1 MKSAMKSVSDFDEA
15 MSKLDSLIASGWAKY
30 KLAEHAFNKASQEK
44 PFGRGVA
51 DKVLKEYQGLH
62 NMWFEEVRHNIELL
76 TDRNY
81 YWVLFINSFHSDG
94 AWISGLGPQLSS
106 FIIAFENELQ
116 VMSEIL
122 IMLEERRGTFIKQ
135 EIVQQEYDASHRYWL
150 KYDEMSGKLY
160 LNGTILIA
168 TTRLDW
174 PADRL
179 LRQVFEKPNELIE
192 LDGVKSSQVSS
203 ALRDIGMTGTL
214 KKIFFPRTSGNKV
227 MFRPFIT
234 NTEFVDE
241 KHQDVSFAE
250 LRNNEK

>member
-15 MSKLDSLIASGWAKY
+15 MSKLDSLVASGWEKY
-30 KLAEHAFNKASQEK
+30 KIAERAFQNASQEK
-44 PFGRGVA
+44 PFTREA
-51 DKVLKEYQGLH
+51 ANKVLKEQQSIH
-62 NMWFEEVRHNIELL
+62 NMWFEKVLHNIEQL

-81 YWVLFINSFHSDG
+81 YCVLFINSFHSDG
-94 AWISGLGPQLSS
+94 AWISGFGPQLSS
-106 FIIAFENELQ
+106 FIICFENQLQ

-241 KHQDVSFAE
+241 KLQDVSFAE